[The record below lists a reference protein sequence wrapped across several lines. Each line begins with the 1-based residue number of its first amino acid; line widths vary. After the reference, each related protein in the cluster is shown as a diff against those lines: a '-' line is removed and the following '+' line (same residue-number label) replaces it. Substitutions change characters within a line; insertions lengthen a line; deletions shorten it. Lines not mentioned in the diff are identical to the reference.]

1 MTSCFLLAQDSSL
14 YLRVHSGEKLFKC
27 DQCSYLSTRAWNLK
41 LHKLNHTGETP
52 YKCGQCHYPTVCGQ
66 NANERLAYC
75 PDFYCGWHFVRPNF
89 WLAFCLDHLNMF
101 CQNHEKCRH
110 LSECEWSFVRS
121 VDFLPYRQK
130 ANLAKSQSL
139 MTLVGHSYEAHFHN
153 SKCSED
159 DIWWSERFSY
169 VLRRFHY
176 IRIVLR
182 LFSQKKHQTPLS
194 QRQTSNGMAKPILYH
209 KTHTAWQKSY
219 CMSFVMPSYLPCIHG
234 KTHVISAPPYPWL
247 FPCSNQRLTFWF
259 QNFSVLRLLAIF
271 WEYLFSGGGENR
283 EGKGGKYLEK
293 ISQGY
298 WEVSVSV

>member
-159 DIWWSERFSY
+159 DIRWSERFSY

-176 IRIVLR
+176 ILIVLR
-182 LFSQKKHQTPLS
+182 LFSQKKAP
-194 QRQTSNGMAKPILYH
+194 
-209 KTHTAWQKSY
+209 KSPWVLKIW
-219 CMSFVMPSYLPCIHG
+219 CRLFVA
-234 KTHVISAPPYPWL
+234 ISKVCKDQL
-247 FPCSNQRLTFWF
+247 FYRVSKI
-259 QNFSVLRLLAIF
+259 S
-271 WEYLFSGGGENR
+271 EFSGLSICFLDSPPA
-283 EGKGGKYLEK
+283 KGSMSLSYQDEAGARFPKSCK
-293 ISQGY
+293 WGN
-298 WEVSVSV
+298 

>member
-1 MTSCFLLAQDSSL
+1 MQLFKHSSL
-14 YLRVHSGEKLFKC
+14 EFKTS
-27 DQCSYLSTRAWNLK
+27 QAKSHWRNALQMWSVPLSNGVRT
-41 LHKLNHTGETP
+41 
-52 YKCGQCHYPTVCGQ
+52 KCQRKVGILS
-66 NANERLAYC
+66 RLLL
-75 PDFYCGWHFVRPNF
+75 
-89 WLAFCLDHLNMF
+89 WLAFCPSQFLVGILSGPSQHVLAF

-182 LFSQKKHQTPLS
+182 LFSQKKAP
-194 QRQTSNGMAKPILYH
+194 
-209 KTHTAWQKSY
+209 KTLKVLTD
-219 CMSFVMPSYLPCIHG
+219 VGYL
-234 KTHVISAPPYPWL
+234 WL
-247 FPCSNQRLTFWF
+247 FLKSARTNRSTGCLKKVSFTGL
-259 QNFSVLRLLAIF
+259 SICLLDSPPAIGSMSLSISF
-271 WEYLFSGGGENR
+271 FVRFLPGRSES
-283 EGKGGKYLEK
+283 K
-293 ISQGY
+293 ISQVMQMGKLGPTA
-298 WEVSVSV
+298 SNFG

>member
-1 MTSCFLLAQDSSL
+1 MCNL
-14 YLRVHSGEKLFKC
+14 YSRVHSGEKLFKC

-101 CQNHEKCRH
+101 WHFVRIMKNVVIWVSVNEA
-110 LSECEWSFVRS
+110 FVRS

-159 DIWWSERFSY
+159 DIRWYERFSY

-176 IRIVLR
+176 ILIVLR
-182 LFSQKKHQTPLS
+182 LFSQKKHLKVPEFWRS
-194 QRQTSNGMAKPILYH
+194 DVG
-209 KTHTAWQKSY
+209 
-219 CMSFVMPSYLPCIHG
+219 YL
-234 KTHVISAPPYPWL
+234 WL
-247 FPCSNQRLTFWF
+247 FLKSARTNCSTGCLKKV
-259 QNFSVLRLLAIF
+259 NFPDWAF
-271 WEYLFSGGGENR
+271 A
-283 EGKGGKYLEK
+283 
-293 ISQGY
+293 Y
-298 WEVSVSV
+298 WIPPLQ